1 MQTKGKFIIQLT
13 GPAIKYRLDILA
25 NACPEA
31 RHFLLCLTNRESY
44 DLYSEYHGFFNFIIM
59 DDYRK
64 EHPISLENEI
74 FPNYKTEEEYFANI
88 GSFYG
93 QSTGNY
99 YSYDIHRFIFP
110 YLIENNILNFSF
122 TDTDFILS
130 RDPELL
136 NEFFERVPEK
146 TCYGPWFGEDTQS
159 KDLKKQFWLEKIQ
172 PYFNQIKLEAPFT
185 RTIDGFMRGFHFDSL
200 DNMKLVYDL
209 WNTAIDSI
217 FSDPLYKSHLMGNN
231 GKILHTEWVI
241 SHIMQFLEYQLDY
254 SFVDCHNLLTINN
267 IQVGKHITRV
277 EDTIYFG
284 PRSGW
289 DHFNFDYS
297 DTSTISAFIKNNKS
311 QLHKYYSDKFPSFEI
326 TDTHVYT
333 KMTNYEH

>member
-1 MQTKGKFIIQLT
+1 METKGKFIIQLT

-31 RHFLLCLTNRESY
+31 RHFLLCLTNRDSY

-64 EHPISLENEI
+64 DHPISLENEI

-93 QSTGNY
+93 YSTGNY

-122 TDTDFILS
+122 TDTDFILNK
-130 RDPELL
+130 DPEVL
-136 NEFFERVPEK
+136 NAFFERIPEK
-146 TCYGPWFGEDTQS
+146 TCYGPWFGEDLQS
-159 KDLKKQFWLEKIQ
+159 MDLKKKFWLEEIQ
-172 PYFNQIKLEAPFT
+172 PNFDQIKLEAPFV
-185 RTIDGFMRGFHFDSL
+185 RTIDGYMRGFHFDNL
-200 DNMKLVYDL
+200 ETMKLVYDL
-209 WNTAIDSI
+209 WNAAIDSI
-217 FSDPLYKSHLMGNN
+217 FKNPFYKSQLLGNN

-241 SHIMQFLEYQLDY
+241 SHIMQFLEYQLSY
-254 SFVDCHNLLTINN
+254 SFVEGLALCNTPL
-267 IQVGKHITRV
+267 GKMGSHITRV
-277 EDTIYFG
+277 EDTIYLG
-284 PRSGW
+284 PRAGW
-289 DHFNFDYS
+289 EHFGFDYS
-297 DTSTISAFIKNNKS
+297 DTSTISNFIKKNKV
-311 QLHKYYSDKFPSFEI
+311 QLHNYYIDKFPAFEI

-333 KMTNYEH
+333 KI